1 MVASLVCAFL
11 GLSPGTIKSDD
22 LVYPKLKVEY
32 VPFAGL
38 KVMVDDVA
46 LVEGSGYQYY
56 EKGWKQG
63 YWSSA
68 WKPVD
73 IQKDRSGVITVY
85 ANSDDGRVANRQTF
99 TPIENG
105 FKCVAEFRWR
115 GDKPAMLEY
124 AVGRLWA
131 PYLAN
136 GSLKLDGA
144 LVPMLSRPVKEGSTF
159 EQRMFGSARKIA
171 FSAPAAN
178 LNIDSTTPLVVLDGR
193 NYGVEWAE
201 GKELFWVGATDQEI
215 KPQGTIR
222 FEYTFQLEPAP
233 EVSKN
238 QETVPWTVQPL
249 TAALG
254 QNSQKFPLFPKPKS
268 VQKSGGS
275 LSVHNGLKF
284 SAPAEL
290 DSEVEW
296 FQRFM
301 LGSWDWVPGSVDQQ
315 RSVSVLIN
323 PGITK
328 SNGYQLNINGSGIE
342 IIGQSFEG
350 ARYGI
355 RTLAQLVEMAG
366 GELTM
371 PYISITDWPS
381 AQWRGVHLFVG
392 PTALQFQGKLMDRFL
407 APLKLNN
414 VVLQCERTDWEST
427 PGIETA
433 ITMKKADLRSLA
445 NRYRELGIEPT
456 PLVQSM
462 GHMEWFFANNKNR
475 ELAMNPQV
483 PYTLDLRKAPARTF
497 ISSIWDEVKATVNPK
512 IAHFG
517 LDEIDNRG
525 NEDKRLTDRLW
536 QTGLPVLQDI
546 AVKHGTHTMMWSD
559 MLLYKGEA
567 VDACHAPSLE
577 SAKMRRGMLKRGT
590 YIADW
595 HYKDDPN
602 PETFDAS
609 LKLWNSMGMKPIAAT
624 WFRPKNIRG
633 FTLSAIQNNAGILQT
648 TWAGYESNEFNMVR
662 EFEQFSAMAIMAEYA
677 WSGRTDNPNNLG
689 YQPGALLQRL
699 YFGRRQAIAP
709 ADGFAV
715 GSSEN
720 VRKSIGSYSFLMSEP
735 RQMYGVTSNESFR
748 SPHSIVVPVNSSA
761 KEVVLA
767 MDCIARVN
775 EVALTG
781 QAIIH
786 YTDGK
791 RQSFDLHYGT
801 HLRAISD
808 DRPTVGTPRSGT
820 VSAVRIPLEAN
831 NVARIEIVAAN
842 SAVGMRLHGVTL
854 L

>member
-1 MVASLVCAFL
+1 VVASLVCAFL
-11 GLSPGTIKSDD
+11 GFSSATINTDD
-22 LVYPKLKVEY
+22 RILPRLKVEY
-32 VPFAGL
+32 VPFDGL
-38 KVMVDDVA
+38 KVMVDDIA

-73 IQKDRSGVITVY
+73 ISKDRSGVITVF

-99 TPIENG
+99 TSIENG

-131 PYLAN
+131 PYLAS
-136 GSLKLDGA
+136 GSLKLDGTQ
-144 LVPMLSRPVKEGSTF
+144 VPMLNRPVKEGATF
-159 EQRMFGSARKIA
+159 EQRAFGSARKITFA
-171 FSAPAAN
+171 APAAN
-178 LNIDSTTPLVVLDGR
+178 LTLESTTPLVVLDGR
-193 NYGVEWAE
+193 NYSVEWAD
-201 GKELFWVGATDQEI
+201 GKELFWIGATNQEI

-222 FEYTFQLEPAP
+222 FEYSLQFDPAA
-233 EVSKN
+233 EISKS
-238 QETVPWTVQPL
+238 QESMPWSVHEL
-249 TAALG
+249 RGALG
-254 QNSQKFPLFPKPKS
+254 QNSQQLPLIPKPKS
-268 VQKSGGS
+268 MQKLAGS
-275 LSVHNGLKF
+275 LNVNNGF
-284 SAPAEL
+284 IFNAPGEL
-290 DSEVEW
+290 GSEVDW
-296 FQRFM
+296 FQRF
-301 LGSWDWVPGSVDQQ
+301 LLESWVWSPQSNENLT
-315 RSVSVLIN
+315 RVSVAVN

-328 SNGYQLNINGSGIE
+328 PNGYQLNVNGSGIE
-342 IIGQSFEG
+342 LIGQSVEG

-355 RTLAQLVEMAG
+355 RTLAQLVQATN
-366 GELTM
+366 GELVL
-371 PYISITDWPS
+371 PYVNITDYPS

-407 APLKLNN
+407 APLKLNK

-433 ITMKKADLRSLA
+433 ITMKKADLGSLV
-445 NRYRELGIEPT
+445 NRYRDLGFEPI

-475 ELAMNPQV
+475 DLAINPQV

-497 ISSIWDEVKATVNPK
+497 MTNIWDEVIETVKPK
-512 IAHFG
+512 VAHFG

-536 QTGLPVLQDI
+536 QTGLPVLQNI
-546 AVKHGTHTMMWSD
+546 AVKHGTQTMMWSD

-595 HYKDDPN
+595 HYKDDPK

-609 LKLWNSMGMKPIAAT
+609 LKLWNSLGMKPIAAT
-624 WFRPKNIRG
+624 WFRPKNIKG
-633 FTLSAIQNNAGILQT
+633 FTLSAIKNNAGILQT

-662 EFEQFSAMAIMAEYA
+662 EFEQFSAIALMAEYA
-677 WSGRTDNPNNLG
+677 WSGRTDEPNKLG
-689 YQPGALLQRL
+689 YQPGTFLQKL
-699 YFGRRQAIAP
+699 YFGGRQAIVP
-709 ADGFAV
+709 VDGFAV
-715 GSSEN
+715 GN
-720 VRKSIGSYSFLMSEP
+720 ADGIRKTIGSYSFLMSEP

-748 SPHSIVVPVNSSA
+748 SPHSIVVPVDSTA

-775 EVALTG
+775 EVALAG
-781 QAIIH
+781 QVIVHFAG
-786 YTDGK
+786 GK
-791 RQSFDLHYGT
+791 RQSFNLHYGT
-801 HLRAISD
+801 HLRATSD
-808 DRPTVGTPRSGT
+808 DRPTIGTPRSGT

-831 NVARIEIVAAN
+831 NVARIEILATN
-842 SAVGMRLHGVTL
+842 SAAGMRLHGVTL